1 MTFAGLDDK
10 VRGRKQ
16 EVNIQPP
23 HDKKVHLSRCGRFPL
38 ILCNS
43 RQGDK

>member
-23 HDKKVHLSRCGRFPL
+23 HDKSASVKMWKISFNLVQQQAGR
-38 ILCNS
+38 
-43 RQGDK
+43 